1 MNGNSMS
8 PPAIPALMDP
18 FAPPPQSAP
27 PPPPP
32 PPPRRCVLYG
42 CNTYTPSGG
51 DSTSSDDMSMVIA
64 LSVLLLSYPVYV
76 LILKLLMRYRPCQ
89 RRAHSSSAAKPPVL
103 TTVEVDTSV
112 HRGLWVVTMDKGVCI
127 VYNPSQQPNPELS
140 QSA

>member
-1 MNGNSMS
+1 MNLQKPCNS
-8 PPAIPALMDP
+8 
-18 FAPPPQSAP
+18 
-27 PPPPP
+27 
-32 PPPRRCVLYG
+32 
-42 CNTYTPSGG
+42 YTPFGG
-51 DSTSSDDMSMVIA
+51 DSTSSDIDYTSMVIA
-64 LSVLLLSYPVYV
+64 LSALLLSFPLYV
-76 LILKLLMRYRPCQ
+76 LIFKLLMRYRPCQ

>member
-1 MNGNSMS
+1 MS
-8 PPAIPALMDP
+8 
-18 FAPPPQSAP
+18 
-27 PPPPP
+27 
-32 PPPRRCVLYG
+32 V
-42 CNTYTPSGG
+42 
-51 DSTSSDDMSMVIA
+51 VIA
-64 LSVLLLSYPVYV
+64 LSALLLSFPLYV
-76 LILKLLMRYRPCQ
+76 LIFKLLMRYWPCQ